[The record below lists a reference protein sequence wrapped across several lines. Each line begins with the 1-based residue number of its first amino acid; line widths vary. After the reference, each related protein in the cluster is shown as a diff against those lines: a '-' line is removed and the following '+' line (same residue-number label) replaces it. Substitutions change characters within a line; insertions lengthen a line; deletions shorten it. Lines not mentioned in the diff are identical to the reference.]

1 MNRHTSL
8 LVVIIL
14 GVIAL
19 ALIHALNNNSNT
31 KRESFKDENET
42 NNEASP
48 KNVNPHRLHLATNSE
63 SCDNLLD
70 RKGFV
75 SVQEFMDGSRYSCY

>member
-8 LVVIIL
+8 AVIIIL
-14 GVIAL
+14 GVVAL
-19 ALIHALNNNSNT
+19 AMIHALPINT
-31 KRESFKDENET
+31 KRESFKDENEIKQ
-42 NNEASP
+42 EP
-48 KNVNPHRLHLATNSE
+48 KNPYRLHLAPNSE

>member
-8 LVVIIL
+8 AVIIIL
-14 GVIAL
+14 GVVAL
-19 ALIHALNNNSNT
+19 AMIHALPNNI
-31 KRESFKDENET
+31 KRESFNDENV
-42 NNEASP
+42 NNQQKA
-48 KNVNPHRLHLATNSE
+48 NPFRLNLAPNSE

-75 SVQEFMDGSRYSCY
+75 SVQEFMDGSRYKCY

>member
-8 LVVIIL
+8 TVIIIL
-14 GVIAL
+14 GVLAL
-19 ALIHALNNNSNT
+19 AMIHTLPINP
-31 KRESFKDENET
+31 KRETFKDENET
-42 NNEASP
+42 HQENEP
-48 KNVNPHRLHLATNSE
+48 KNPHLLNLAPNSE

>member
-8 LVVIIL
+8 AVIIIL
-14 GVIAL
+14 GVVAL
-19 ALIHALNNNSNT
+19 AMIHALPNNI
-31 KRESFKDENET
+31 KRESFNDESV
-42 NNEASP
+42 NNQQKA
-48 KNVNPHRLHLATNSE
+48 NPFRLNLAPNSE

-75 SVQEFMDGSRYSCY
+75 SVQEFIDGSRYKCY

>member
-1 MNRHTSL
+1 LSLLYIMNRHTSL
-8 LVVIIL
+8 AVIIIL

-19 ALIHALNNNSNT
+19 AMIHALPMNT
-31 KRESFKDENET
+31 KRESFNDESQQENE
-42 NNEASP
+42 P
-48 KNVNPHRLHLATNSE
+48 KNPHRLNLAPNSE

>member
-8 LVVIIL
+8 AVIIIL
-14 GVIAL
+14 GVLAL
-19 ALIHALNNNSNT
+19 AKIHALPNNI
-31 KRESFKDENET
+31 KRESFNDD
-42 NNEASP
+42 
-48 KNVNPHRLHLATNSE
+48 NVNNHQKANPFRLNLAPNSE

-75 SVQEFMDGSRYSCY
+75 SVQEFMDGSRYRCY

>member
-8 LVVIIL
+8 AVIIIL
-14 GVIAL
+14 GVVAL
-19 ALIHALNNNSNT
+19 AMIHALPNNI
-31 KRESFKDENET
+31 KRESFNDESV
-42 NNEASP
+42 NNQQKA
-48 KNVNPHRLHLATNSE
+48 NPFRLNLAPNSE

-75 SVQEFMDGSRYSCY
+75 SVQEFMDGSRYKCY

>member
-8 LVVIIL
+8 AVIIIL
-14 GVIAL
+14 GVVAL
-19 ALIHALNNNSNT
+19 AMIHALPNNT
-31 KRESFKDENET
+31 KRESFNDENVNI
-42 NNEASP
+42 NNSNHQ
-48 KNVNPHRLHLATNSE
+48 KVNPFRLNLEPNSE

-75 SVQEFMDGSRYSCY
+75 SVQEFMDGSRYRCY

>member
-8 LVVIIL
+8 TVIIIL

-19 ALIHALNNNSNT
+19 AMIHALPINP
-31 KRESFKDENET
+31 KRETFND
-42 NNEASP
+42 NNEINQQ
-48 KNVNPHRLHLATNSE
+48 KVNPFRLNLAPNSE

>member
-8 LVVIIL
+8 VVIIIL
-14 GVIAL
+14 GVLAL
-19 ALIHALNNNSNT
+19 AMIHALPNNT
-31 KRESFKDENET
+31 KRESFND
-42 NNEASP
+42 NNENNHQ
-48 KNVNPHRLHLATNSE
+48 KVNPFRLNLAPNSE

-75 SVQEFMDGSRYSCY
+75 SVQEFMDGSRYKCY

>member
-8 LVVIIL
+8 VVIIIL
-14 GVIAL
+14 GVLAL
-19 ALIHALNNNSNT
+19 AMIHALPNNI
-31 KRESFKDENET
+31 KRESFND
-42 NNEASP
+42 NNENNHQ
-48 KNVNPHRLHLATNSE
+48 KVNPFRLNLAPNSE

-75 SVQEFMDGSRYSCY
+75 SVQEFMDGSRYKCY